1 MVDTGLMLGL
11 VTVPEIY
18 GGEKN
23 VYRLEATFCI
33 RLFHPGITECI
44 LVV

>member
-23 VYRLEATFCI
+23 MCI
-33 RLFHPGITECI
+33 D
-44 LVV
+44 